1 MKLLSSMALAMTL
14 ALAGPIA
21 MTPASAQKAGTA
33 KSTKSKAATPK
44 TKAKATPKKAAP
56 KKSAAKPAK
65 KAAPKS
71 KKSAT
76 KSKSASASPCKGLSQ
91 TQCSANRSCG
101 WIKPKKKV
109 STNGRKLTAYCRKVA
124 AKK

>member
-44 TKAKATPKKAAP
+44 TKAKATPKK
-56 KKSAAKPAK
+56 SAAKPAK

-71 KKSAT
+71 KKSAA